1 MRKSTMYAMDAENEE
16 IGGMVVNGLEN
27 HVTWNAIYHKCFYLE
42 SSASNSIGDC
52 LEPLTG

>member
-42 SSASNSIGDC
+42 SRLAGARR
-52 LEPLTG
+52 LVWM